1 MPESFLPSPKRT
13 RLTCLSN
20 LCLFRDK
27 CNKKYHGVDVIAG
40 PVILGFLCYLLL
52 GEVFFFFF
60 LESLSS
66 FFVDMTLTMFFDIN
80 SMIDHKKVLINI
92 IRSSHYYQGHR
103 HQLDFQYPQFSPL
116 CYTYSCLLD
125 TYLHSVSSDY
135 IKLEASPDVLS
146 SLSFKSG

>member
-52 GEVFFFFF
+52 VEVFFFFF
-60 LESLSS
+60 GDSVELLCGYDSHH
-66 FFVDMTLTMFFDIN
+66 VFDIN
-80 SMIDHKKVLINI
+80 SMIDHKNVLINI

-125 TYLHSVSSDY
+125 TYPHSVSCDY

-146 SLSFKSG
+146 SFSFKSG